1 MITYTNQ
8 INNIVDKVANILGDE
23 VSIPITFDE
32 HKGNHSIL
40 IVPQGDTL
48 VDLLAQGQSRE
59 YSILISYEL
68 STGGI

>member
-8 INNIVDKVANILGDE
+8 VSTIIGKVANIIGDE

-40 IVPQGDTL
+40 IVPLKD
-48 VDLLAQGQSRE
+48 
-59 YSILISYEL
+59 YSNQITMLMFQDI
-68 STGGI
+68 G